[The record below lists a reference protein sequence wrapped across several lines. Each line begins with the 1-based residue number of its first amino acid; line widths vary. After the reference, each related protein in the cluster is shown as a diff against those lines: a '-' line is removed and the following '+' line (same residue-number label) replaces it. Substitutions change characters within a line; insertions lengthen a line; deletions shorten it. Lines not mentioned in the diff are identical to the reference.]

1 MAFINILHRRRLG
14 KEWTDI
20 APISGNDDILICGNI
35 ARTVNYEVHEGCRLA
50 ILESIQPETAR
61 ASSDT
66 SRDMSRD
73 EVASGLI
80 QA

>member
-1 MAFINILHRRRLG
+1 M
-14 KEWTDI
+14 
-20 APISGNDDILICGNI
+20 